1 MGTASNGEPFWKSH
15 IKTKSPSSAYWQKQY
30 FDYLDGPKQHYKHLD
45 DHHHQ
50 NYLHNDD
57 DHHYDVDHHYG
68 DDHLYDDDHCND
80 VDHHYDD
87 NQS

>member
-30 FDYLDGPKQHYKHLD
+30 FDYLDGPKQHYNHLD
-45 DHHHQ
+45 DDHHQ
-50 NYLHNDD
+50 NDHPYHHDD
-57 DHHYDVDHHYG
+57 DHHYDND
-68 DDHLYDDDHCND
+68 LY
-80 VDHHYDD
+80 YDD